1 MLRKK
6 RIIIGARG
14 SRLSIIQAKEIVSLL
29 KKKSAGY
36 AFSLKKIVT
45 SGDKNK
51 AWRRDD
57 RGIFVKEIEE
67 ALLSGKIDLAVHS
80 AKDLPTE
87 IPSGLRLAGI
97 TKRESPYDCVIFREK
112 TSFSRLKKGALIG
125 TGSPRRKSQLLR
137 LRPDLKIK
145 NLRGNLDTRIKKLE
159 NGEFDAIIA
168 AVAGIKRLGY
178 KNLSLECLPPKIMLP
193 AAGQG
198 ALGIE
203 IRAKDKIAENFAKI
217 ITDLNT
223 LRCVG
228 SERVFL
234 KEIKAGCRLPV
245 GALAQIK
252 NRRIFLET
260 NVLSPDGKRVI
271 SLKKSARARD
281 FESLGRALAKEA
293 IKKGAKQ
300 ILKANET
307 KM

>member
-1 MLRKK
+1 MKK
-6 RIIIGARG
+6 IIIGARG
-14 SRLSIIQAKEIVSLL
+14 SRLSIIQAKEIISLL
-29 KKKSAGY
+29 KKKTAGY
-36 AFSLKKIVT
+36 TFSLKKIVT

-51 AWRRDD
+51 AWRRND

-178 KNLSLECLPPKIMLP
+178 KNLSLECLPPEIMLP

-203 IRAKDKIAENFAKI
+203 IRTKDKIAENFAKI

-223 LRCVG
+223 LRCVTP
-228 SERVFL
+228 ERPFL
-234 KEIKAGCRLPV
+234 KKAGAGCRLPV

-252 NRRIFLET
+252 NHRLFFAAVVAGL
-260 NVLSPDGKRVI
+260 DGKKIIRVQRQGKPSEAKNI
-271 SLKKSARARD
+271 GKSCAR
-281 FESLGRALAKEA
+281 EIL
-293 IKKGAKQ
+293 KKGAQ
-300 ILKANET
+300 EILHKR
-307 KM
+307 